1 MNNDSSLLSSVLK
14 QGRYIITLGVIL
26 FFVALILV
34 VSFYSSIVIVK
45 QKIETIG
52 QNTVHNIAENS
63 QNVMNSAETML
74 DVAGFSINRMNS
86 QGIMYNYLQKYIVNY
101 SAYMK
106 EETNFKCSDIYGYIK
121 GQYVD
126 GSGNT
131 DNPYTDISAEPW
143 YKAAIEAGGDTVY
156 LLDSEKNVIT
166 MSESLGGYG
175 VIAVDIDVNEINK
188 FMDYSSLDDSCWV
201 IYDNDDNIIIKSS
214 CINYDVDYLVKGN
227 KFLSGHTNQ
236 EESGI
241 CRYNVTASRDIE
253 FYQRMN
259 NLWFVSIIVSEDSL
273 YRESYILFQ
282 RQTIFSI
289 VFCII
294 IIILY
299 TKSYVSNLKSEEAS
313 KVKDR
318 FLANMSHEIRTP
330 MNGIIGMT
338 EIAKQNADSPEKLM
352 ECIEK
357 IDVSTKFLKM
367 LINDILDMSRISSGK
382 VSLQNE
388 RFSLDELADDMET
401 VFRPQTQN
409 KGILF
414 RIERNYDNI
423 FFRGD
428 EFKLRQV
435 IMNLLGNAVK
445 FTSEGGITFTISTEK
460 RQDYYE
466 TIKFSVKDT
475 GIGIKA
481 ENTEKIFKPFEQSEN
496 NISREFGGTGLGLAI
511 SQSLVEIMGGKIEV
525 ISEENK
531 GSEFFFSVNLDFAEP
546 DTEKKKTADDYDF
559 SGKRILLAEDNEL
572 NAEIAEELLQMAG
585 FEVDT
590 AYDGREACEMFE
602 DSEPDYYDIIL
613 MDMRM
618 PEMDGLEAT
627 KEIRSMKRPD
637 AKSVI
642 IIAMTANAFREDR
655 KRAADAGMNEYL
667 PKPVDVKMLYKT
679 LKKITD
685 KKEGQ

>member
-1 MNNDSSLLSSVLK
+1 MNNDNSFISSVLK
-14 QGRYIITLGVIL
+14 QGKYIITLGTIL

-74 DVAGFSINRMNS
+74 DIAGFSISRMNS
-86 QGIMYNYLQKYIVNY
+86 QGIMYSYLKKYIINY

-106 EETNFKCSDIYGYIK
+106 EETNFRCSDIYGYIK

-126 GSGNT
+126 GSGN
-131 DNPYTDISAEPW
+131 DMSPDFDVSAEQW
-143 YKAAIEAGGDTVY
+143 YSAAIEAGGEPVY
-156 LLDSEKNVIT
+156 MLNEEKNVIT
-166 MSESLGGYG
+166 ISESLSGYG
-175 VIAVDIDVNEINK
+175 VIAVDIDINEINK
-188 FMDYSSLDDSCWV
+188 FMDSSALADSCWV
-201 IYDNDDNIIIKSS
+201 IYDNDSNIIIKSN
-214 CINYDVDYLVKGN
+214 CIEYDVDYLIDEN
-227 KFLSGHTNQ
+227 KFLSGHENQ

-241 CRYNVTASRDIE
+241 CRYNMTASSRDIE

-259 NLWFVSIIVSEDSL
+259 SLWYVSIIVSEDSL

-313 KVKDR
+313 KVKDK

-382 VSLQNE
+382 VYLQNE
-388 RFSLDELADDMET
+388 PFSLDELADDMET

-414 RIERNYDNI
+414 RTERNYDNA
-423 FFRGD
+423 FFTGD

-435 IMNLLGNAVK
+435 IMNLIGNAVK

-481 ENTEKIFKPFEQSEN
+481 ENIKKIFKPFEQSEN
-496 NISREFGGTGLGLAI
+496 SISREFGGTGLGLSI
-511 SQSLVEIMGGKIEV
+511 SQSLVELMGGKIQV

-531 GSEFFFSVNLDFAEP
+531 GSEFFFSLSFDFAEP
-546 DTEKKKTADDYDF
+546 DTEKKKSADDYDF

-572 NAEIAEELLQMAG
+572 NAEIAEELLEMAG

-590 AYDGREACEMFE
+590 AYDGKEACEIFE

-618 PEMDGLEAT
+618 PVMDGLEAT
-627 KEIRSMKRPD
+627 EKIRSMKRSD
-637 AKSVI
+637 SKSII

-667 PKPVDVKMLYKT
+667 TKPVDVRMLYKT

-685 KKEGQ
+685 QREG

>member
-34 VSFYSSIVIVK
+34 VSFYSSIIIVK

-52 QNTVHNIAENS
+52 QNTVYNIAENS

-188 FMDYSSLDDSCWV
+188 FMDYSSLADSCWV

-214 CINYDVDYLVKGN
+214 CIDYDVDYLIKGD

-259 NLWFVSIIVSEDSL
+259 NLWYVSIIVSEDSL

-352 ECIEK
+352 GCIEK

-409 KGILF
+409 KGITF
-414 RIERNYDNI
+414 RTERKYDNI
-423 FFRGD
+423 FFTGD

-460 RQDYYE
+460 RQE
-466 TIKFSVKDT
+466 
-475 GIGIKA
+475 
-481 ENTEKIFKPFEQSEN
+481 
-496 NISREFGGTGLGLAI
+496 GL
-511 SQSLVEIMGGKIEV
+511 
-525 ISEENK
+525 
-531 GSEFFFSVNLDFAEP
+531 
-546 DTEKKKTADDYDF
+546 
-559 SGKRILLAEDNEL
+559 
-572 NAEIAEELLQMAG
+572 
-585 FEVDT
+585 
-590 AYDGREACEMFE
+590 
-602 DSEPDYYDIIL
+602 
-613 MDMRM
+613 
-618 PEMDGLEAT
+618 
-627 KEIRSMKRPD
+627 
-637 AKSVI
+637 
-642 IIAMTANAFREDR
+642 
-655 KRAADAGMNEYL
+655 
-667 PKPVDVKMLYKT
+667 
-679 LKKITD
+679 
-685 KKEGQ
+685 